1 MLVKNRYIRCM
12 RRLYVH
18 LGPLFFLWIS
28 HLSIQAQESFICQ
41 GDFYL
46 AITDGAAFTTVY
58 TVGIESDSGT
68 VAFQPLNLTTTGK
81 DLNAMGFRSVDN
93 FIYGVD
99 SGSLDVYRVGKDG
112 IAQTVSELYSDPYL
126 QYVAGDITPDGR
138 YLVVIGTS
146 SFHDEVVGF
155 IDLDSPTYEYTEIWL
170 EGPDVRSADVAFDP
184 IDGTLYGFDGINHRL
199 VTYDI
204 QTGLIKADY
213 PPTDQS
219 LLMGGLFF
227 DAFGKLFGYGLVPG
241 ENVQQAFYSIDKE
254 TGAVKLETVGPP
266 ASRNDGC
273 SCPYTLGLQLSVEKI
288 EALPCTTI
296 PIKFEIANSTGI
308 TQNNLRLEQVFPE
321 SFIIKNIDS
330 PIEGVL
336 TGGGPN
342 ANFFTLESLSIPIGL
357 HELIVEV
364 ELTGEA
370 SGTYAFQA
378 ELSGLPGT
386 LGYVLLSD
394 NPKTLVKMDS
404 TIVKVGELVLD
415 YSRINTQI
423 CSPEGLALDP
433 GVPGATYL
441 WDDGSTEPTYNVT
454 SAGTYAVTISTD
466 CQTIETSIQV
476 DGVGFE
482 VDLGP
487 NRQIEIGDAVNIEAT
502 VSSSPDGSSFSWSS
516 SLGGVSCTSCT
527 ELSESP
533 RTDTWYYLTVTD
545 PDGCA
550 VKDSVLVEVINE
562 QNVFFPTAFSPNGD
576 GINDQFFIHSKQA
589 AEVVSLQIFD
599 RWGNLIFRSKN
610 TATNDP
616 VYGWDGRSRGRELDD
631 GVFFYLARLRFLD
644 EQEVDYQGELVLLH

>member
-1 MLVKNRYIRCM
+1 M
-12 RRLYVH
+12 RRLHVH
-18 LGPLFFLWIS
+18 IGPLLSCWI
-28 HLSIQAQESFICQ
+28 LSLAIQAQESFVCQ

-46 AITDGAAFTTVY
+46 AITDGAVFTTVY
-58 TVGIESDSGT
+58 TVGIDSDFGT
-68 VAFQPLNLTTTGK
+68 VDFQPLNLTTTGK

-126 QYVAGDITPDGR
+126 QYVAGDVTPDGR

-170 EGPDVRSADVAFDP
+170 EGPNVRSADVAFDP

-227 DAFGKLFGYGLVPG
+227 DAFGKLFGYGLIPG

-254 TGAVKLETVGPP
+254 TGVVTLETMGPP

-273 SCPYTLGLQLSVEKI
+273 SCPYTLELELSVETI
-288 EALPCTTI
+288 EVLPCTTI
-296 PIKFEIANSTGI
+296 PITFKIANTTGI
-308 TQNNLRLEQVFPE
+308 TQHNLRLEQVFPE
-321 SFIIKNIDS
+321 SFVIRNIDS
-330 PIEGVL
+330 PLEGVL

-357 HELIVEV
+357 HELTVSV

-394 NPKTLVKMDS
+394 NPKTLVKKDS
-404 TIVKVGELVLD
+404 TILEVGELVLD

-423 CSPEGLALDP
+423 CSPDGLVLDP
-433 GVPGATYL
+433 GVPGANYL
-441 WDDGSTEPTYNVT
+441 WADGSSEPTYTVT
-454 SAGTYAVTISTD
+454 SAGNYAVTISTT
-466 CQTIETSIQV
+466 CQTIETNIQV

-487 NRQIEIGDAVNIEAT
+487 NQQVELGDEVYLQAAISP
-502 VSSSPDGSSFSWSS
+502 SSEGNSYTWTSST
-516 SLGGVSCTSCT
+516 GDISCTSCT
-527 ELSESP
+527 ELTEAP
-533 RTDTWYYLTVTD
+533 HTDTWYYLTVTD
-545 PDGCA
+545 ADGCS
-550 VKDSVLVEVINE
+550 VKDSLLVEVINE
-562 QNVFFPTAFSPNGD
+562 QNVFIPTAFSPNGD
-576 GINDQFFIHSKQA
+576 GINDQFFIHSKRPV
-589 AEVVSLQIFD
+589 EIVSLQIFD
-599 RWGNLIFRSKN
+599 RWGNLLFKN
-610 TATNDP
+610 ENASTNDP
-616 VYGWDGRSRGRELDD
+616 IYGWDGRSRGRLLND

-644 EQEVDYQGELVLLH
+644 EQEMEYKGELVLLH

>member
-1 MLVKNRYIRCM
+1 M